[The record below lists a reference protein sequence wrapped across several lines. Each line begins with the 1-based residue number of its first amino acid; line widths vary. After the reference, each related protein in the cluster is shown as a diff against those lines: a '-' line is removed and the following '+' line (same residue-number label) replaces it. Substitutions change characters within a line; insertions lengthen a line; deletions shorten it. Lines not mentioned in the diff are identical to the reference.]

1 MRKSFSLVSSVPVVP
16 VYCTVYVLHVCM
28 VFLFLTKC
36 DKLSV
41 DTLFFDNYF
50 NRFNKYII
58 SVFVYSLLVKYLF
71 NKYPKDPVV

>member
-28 VFLFLTKC
+28 IFLFLTKC

-41 DTLFFDNYF
+41 DTFFD
-50 NRFNKYII
+50 KTILMGSTII
-58 SVFVYSLLVKYLF
+58 LLVFSFILC
-71 NKYPKDPVV
+71 